1 MIIAKTK
8 LKKIPD
14 ACLKCKFCI
23 DTGNIKRKSTKES
36 GYIADSYRQKK
47 CFLTSAEVP
56 YGYNKAKRNWEYTKC
71 KSCPL
76 QEVNDD

>member
-14 ACLKCKFCI
+14 KCNKCKFCENA
-23 DTGNIKRKSTKES
+23 GVGVKAIKTNY
-36 GYIADSYRQKK
+36 YIADRYIKKK
-47 CFLTSAEVP
+47 CSITGMEVP
-56 YGYNKAKRNWEYTKC
+56 YVYNARKKYFEHTKC

-76 QEVNDD
+76 VEMI

>member
-14 ACLKCKFCI
+14 SCLKCKFCV
-23 DTGNIKRKSTKES
+23 DTNHLAYKSIKDN
-36 GYIADSYRQKK
+36 GYIKECYRQKR
-47 CFLTSAEVP
+47 CFLTGAKIP
-56 YGYNKAKRNWEYTKC
+56 YVFNKETQSWGYIKC

-76 QEVNDD
+76 KEEKE